1 MNMRHPDPARRA
13 QILAEAAGYVLE
25 HGLGDL
31 SLRPLAAALST
42 SGRMLIYYFGT
53 KEQLVVDV
61 LDEIRRR
68 KYDELRVHADDAGV
82 LRRYWDW
89 ATSPE
94 GQRYLRLVYEVY
106 GLSLHEP
113 ERFSGFL
120 AAESRD
126 VVENIGQSLRAT
138 GLPDRHVDA
147 LSTYTFAALR
157 GLELDLL
164 ATGEANRIA
173 QAFDMFEA
181 DLDRRMEQLA
191 PRPARTGTTGKKER
205 RS

>member
-1 MNMRHPDPARRA
+1 MTMRHPDPERRA
-13 QILAEAAGYVLE
+13 EILARAAAYVLE
-25 HGLGDL
+25 HGLSDL
-31 SLRPLAAALST
+31 SLRPLAAALNT

-53 KEQLVVDV
+53 KDQLVVDV

-68 KYDELRVHADDAGV
+68 KYAELGLGAEDVDV

-120 AAESRD
+120 TAESRD
-126 VVENIGQSLRAT
+126 VVENIGHGFRAA
-138 GLPDRHVDA
+138 GIPDHHVDA

-164 ATGEANRIA
+164 ATGEANRIG

-181 DLDRRMEQLA
+181 DLQRRAEQLTA
-191 PRPARTGTTGKKER
+191 PVPRGRKKER
-205 RS
+205 RP